1 MSVRLSTLSNGMRV
15 VSDTVNTVETVSL
28 GVYVAIGT
36 RHEPK
41 AINGVSHMLEHMAFK
56 GTKRRSAL
64 AIASEIEDVGGHLN
78 AYTSREHTAYHAKVL
93 KEDVALALDLLADI
107 LQRSIFDPTELE
119 RERGVILQEIGQAND
134 TPDDIVFDHFQET
147 AFPGQMVG
155 QPVLGR
161 ADIIR
166 RMDRDTV
173 ANYMHDH
180 YAASRMLL
188 VGVGKIEHDELVRM
202 AERVFTEMPLRNGA
216 LSDPA
221 RYVGGDFREE
231 RDLEQAHLLL
241 GFPGFS
247 SADPDLY
254 AASLVSTALGGGM
267 SSRLFQEVREKR
279 GLVYSV
285 YSFASPFSDG
295 GVFGIYAGT
304 AADALPELIPVLAGE
319 IRRLREGFD
328 KDEFERARAQLKAG
342 LLMSLESTMTRVE
355 QQAGHMLVFGT
366 PFDPADLVRK
376 IDAIDADGV
385 KRVANRI
392 LSAKPTIAALGPIG
406 ALEPYARI
414 AERLE
419 A

>member
-1 MSVRLSTLSNGMRV
+1 MSVRLSKLSNGMRV
-15 VSDTVNTVETVSL
+15 ITDTVTSVETVSI

-56 GTKRRSAL
+56 GTERRSAL

-93 KEDVALALDLLADI
+93 KEDTPLALDLLADI
-107 LQRSIFDPTELE
+107 LQRSIFDPAELE

-166 RMDRDTV
+166 RMNRDTV

-180 YAASRMLL
+180 YATSRMLL
-188 VGVGKIEHDELVRM
+188 IAVGKIGHDELVGM
-202 AERVFTEMPLRNGA
+202 AERLFTDMPMRNGA

-231 RDLEQAHLLL
+231 RDLEQAHLLI

-247 SADPDLY
+247 YADPDFY

-304 AADALPELIPVLAGE
+304 GEDALPELIPVLANE
-319 IRRLREGFD
+319 IRGLGGGFD
-328 KDEFERARAQLKAG
+328 RDELERARAQLKAG

-355 QQAGHMLVFGT
+355 QQAGYMLVHGT
-366 PFDPADLVRK
+366 PFDMTELVRQ
-376 IDAIDADGV
+376 IDAVDQDDV
-385 KRVANRI
+385 RRVARRI
-392 LSAKPTIAALGPIG
+392 LSGKPTIAALGPIG
-406 ALEPYARI
+406 RLEPYARV
-414 AERLE
+414 AERLDV
-419 A
+419 

>member
-15 VSDTVNTVETVSL
+15 VTDTMNSVETVSL
-28 GVYVAIGT
+28 GVYVSIGT
-36 RHEPK
+36 RHEPI

-56 GTKRRSAL
+56 GTERRSAL

-93 KEDVALALDLLADI
+93 KEDTPLAMDLLADI
-107 LQRSIFDPTELE
+107 IQRSIFDPAELE

-161 ADIIR
+161 ADIVR
-166 RMDRDTV
+166 RMNRDTV
-173 ANYMHDH
+173 ANYMRDH
-180 YAASRMLL
+180 YATSRMLL
-188 VGVGKIEHDELVRM
+188 IGVGKIEHEELVRL
-202 AERVFTEMPLRNGA
+202 AERLFTDMPMRNGA
-216 LSDPA
+216 PSEPA

-231 RDLEQAHLLL
+231 RDLEQAHLLI

-304 AADALPELIPVLAGE
+304 GADALPELIPVLAHE
-319 IRRLREGFD
+319 IRRLGDGFD
-328 KDEFERARAQLKAG
+328 RDEFERARAQLKAG
-342 LLMSLESTMTRVE
+342 LLMSLESPMTRVE
-355 QQAGHMLVFGT
+355 QQAGHMMVFGT

-376 IDAIDADGV
+376 IDAIDQDGV
-385 KRVANRI
+385 RRVAHRI
-392 LSAKPTIAALGPIG
+392 LSAKPTITALGPVG
-406 ALEPYARI
+406 ALESYARV

>member
-1 MSVRLSTLSNGMRV
+1 MWHS
-15 VSDTVNTVETVSL
+15 
-28 GVYVAIGT
+28 
-36 RHEPK
+36 
-41 AINGVSHMLEHMAFK
+41 
-56 GTKRRSAL
+56 
-64 AIASEIEDVGGHLN
+64 
-78 AYTSREHTAYHAKVL
+78 
-93 KEDVALALDLLADI
+93 ALDLLADI
-107 LQRSIFDPTELE
+107 LQRSIFDPAEIE
-119 RERGVILQEIGQAND
+119 RERAVILQEIGQAND

-166 RMDRDTV
+166 RMKRDTV
-173 ANYMHDH
+173 ATYMHDH

-188 VGVGKIEHDELVRM
+188 IAVGKIEHDELVRL
-202 AERVFTEMPLRNGA
+202 AERLFTDMALRNGA
-216 LSDPA
+216 TSEAA

-231 RDLEQAHLLL
+231 RDLEQAHVLI

-247 SADPDLY
+247 YADPDFY

-304 AADALPELIPVLAGE
+304 GADALTELIPVLVHE
-319 IRRLREGFD
+319 IRRLGDGFD
-328 KDEFERARAQLKAG
+328 KDELERARAQLKAG

-355 QQAGHMLVFGT
+355 QQAGHMLVHGT
-366 PFDPADLVRK
+366 PFDPAELVRK
-376 IDAIDADGV
+376 IDAVDQDGV
-385 KRVANRI
+385 KRVAHRI
-392 LSAKPTIAALGPIG
+392 LSGKPTIAALGPIG
-406 ALEPYARI
+406 ALEPYARV
-414 AERLE
+414 AERLD

>member
-1 MSVRLSTLSNGMRV
+1 MRV
-15 VSDTVNTVETVSL
+15 ITDTVNSVETVSI
-28 GVYVAIGT
+28 GVYVEIGT

-41 AINGVSHMLEHMAFK
+41 HINGVSHMLEHMAFK
-56 GTKRRSAL
+56 GTERRSAL

-93 KEDVALALDLLADI
+93 KDDVALALDLLADI
-107 LQRSIFDPTELE
+107 LQRSVFDPAELE

-134 TPDDIVFDHFQET
+134 TPDDIIFDHFQET

-166 RMDRDTV
+166 RMDRATV
-173 ANYMHDH
+173 ANYMHSH
-180 YAASRMLL
+180 YGASGMLL
-188 VGVGKIEHDELVRM
+188 IAVGKIEHDELIRI
-202 AERVFTEMPLRNGA
+202 AERVFGEMPARNGA
-216 LSDPA
+216 ASEPA
-221 RYVGGDFREE
+221 RYVGGEFREE

-304 AADALPELIPVLAGE
+304 GADALPELIPVLAGE
-319 IRRLREGFD
+319 IRRLRDGFAPE
-328 KDEFERARAQLKAG
+328 EFERARAQLKAG

-366 PFDPADLVRK
+366 PFDPDELVRK
-376 IDAIDADGV
+376 IDAIDQDGV
-385 KRVANRI
+385 KRVAHRL
-392 LSAKPTIAALGPIG
+392 LSARPTVAALGPIG
-406 ALEPYARI
+406 ALESYPRLT
-414 AERLE
+414 ERLE

>member
-1 MSVRLSTLSNGMRV
+1 MSVHLSKLSNGMRV
-15 VSDTVNTVETVSL
+15 VTDTMNTVETVSL
-28 GVYVAIGT
+28 GVYVEIGT
-36 RHEPK
+36 RHEPQ

-56 GTKRRSAL
+56 GTARRSAL

-93 KEDVALALDLLADI
+93 KGDTALALDLLADI
-107 LQRSIFDPTELE
+107 LQRSVFDPAEME

-134 TPDDIVFDHFQET
+134 TPDDIIFDHFQET
-147 AFPGQMVG
+147 AFPGQRVG

-166 RMDRDTV
+166 RMGRDTV
-173 ANYMHDH
+173 ANYMYSH

-188 VGVGKIEHDELVRM
+188 IAVGNIEHDELMRL
-202 AERVFTEMPLRNGA
+202 AELVFAEMPAR
-216 LSDPA
+216 SDAPSEPA
-221 RYVGGDFREE
+221 HYIGGDYREE

-304 AADALPELIPVLAGE
+304 GADALPELIPVLAHE
-319 IRRLREGFD
+319 IHRLRDGFAR
-328 KDEFERARAQLKAG
+328 DEFERARAQHKAG
-342 LLMSLESTMTRVE
+342 LLMALESPMSRVE

-366 PFDPADLVRK
+366 PFDPAELVRK
-376 IDAIDADGV
+376 IDAVDQDGV
-385 KRVANRI
+385 RRVATRL
-392 LSAKPTIAALGPIG
+392 LSAPPTVAALGPVG
-406 ALEPYARI
+406 ALEPYARLVQ
-414 AERLE
+414 RLH